1 MKNYYLEEVVDEIY
15 YKEGKE
21 NRELKMDILSLKIE
35 NELKIIENLCGN
47 CKRKNTLYEAIKNIK
62 SLLKQ
67 YYIVFNGTQD
77 ALFLVEMLKDG
88 NFKYVRN
95 NNAYLQEFGLKGEE
109 IINKTPKDV
118 FGEELGKRFCNYY
131 KNCIEGKRVVVF
143 EDDLFLNGKKRVF
156 LTKLLPIV
164 DEDDGVFIVGSRED
178 ITKRKEMEIELD
190 RMANYDE
197 LTNIP
202 NMRLFFKSFRN
213 TINESKKMDKKFAVL
228 FIDLDWFKEINDN
241 YGHDVGDEV
250 LVCAVKRIYKCLRK
264 GDILGRIGGDEFAS
278 ILKDISD
285 REEIEKIVKDIQN
298 SLRKRI
304 KIGDVTCNIDS
315 SIGITIFPEDG
326 EKIEVL
332 MRNSDKAMYKV
343 KNREKGGYRFFNNM
357 IREYNFKNKD
367 GHVHTKYCPHGS
379 DDNIEDYI
387 EEAIKYKL
395 DEISFTEHLPLPEN
409 FIDPSP
415 LKDSAMKLEE
425 MESYLKEGHELQE
438 EYKNK
443 IKVNIGVEVDY
454 IEGYEIETEL
464 LLNKYGKYL
473 NDGILSVH
481 MIKGNKR
488 YYCIDFSE
496 KEFKKIIDDLGSL
509 EEVYN
514 KYYDTLIMA
523 LKSDLGPYKPKR
535 IGHLNLVRR
544 FNKEF
549 PYNYEKHIS
558 KIEEILDLI
567 KEKGYELD
575 FNIAG
580 LRKKEC
586 NEFYIEGKV
595 LEMAI
600 EKGVP
605 MVLGSDS
612 HSAKYIK
619 CIKEFL

>member
-1 MKNYYLEEVVDEIY
+1 M
-15 YKEGKE
+15 
-21 NRELKMDILSLKIE
+21 
-35 NELKIIENLCGN
+35 
-47 CKRKNTLYEAIKNIK
+47 
-62 SLLKQ
+62 
-67 YYIVFNGTQD
+67 
-77 ALFLVEMLKDG
+77 
-88 NFKYVRN
+88 
-95 NNAYLQEFGLKGEE
+95 
-109 IINKTPKDV
+109 
-118 FGEELGKRFCNYY
+118 
-131 KNCIEGKRVVVF
+131 
-143 EDDLFLNGKKRVF
+143 F

-264 GDILGRIGGDEFAS
+264 GDILGRIGGDEFAA

-425 MESYLKEGHELQE
+425 MESYLKEG
-438 EYKNK
+438 
-443 IKVNIGVEVDY
+443 
-454 IEGYEIETEL
+454 T
-464 LLNKYGKYL
+464 
-473 NDGILSVH
+473 
-481 MIKGNKR
+481 
-488 YYCIDFSE
+488 
-496 KEFKKIIDDLGSL
+496 
-509 EEVYN
+509 
-514 KYYDTLIMA
+514 
-523 LKSDLGPYKPKR
+523 
-535 IGHLNLVRR
+535 
-544 FNKEF
+544 
-549 PYNYEKHIS
+549 
-558 KIEEILDLI
+558 
-567 KEKGYELD
+567 
-575 FNIAG
+575 
-580 LRKKEC
+580 
-586 NEFYIEGKV
+586 
-595 LEMAI
+595 
-600 EKGVP
+600 
-605 MVLGSDS
+605 
-612 HSAKYIK
+612 
-619 CIKEFL
+619 

>member
-21 NRELKMDILSLKIE
+21 NRELKMDILSIKIE

-264 GDILGRIGGDEFAS
+264 GDIL
-278 ILKDISD
+278 
-285 REEIEKIVKDIQN
+285 
-298 SLRKRI
+298 
-304 KIGDVTCNIDS
+304 
-315 SIGITIFPEDG
+315 PEDG

-438 EYKNK
+438 KYKDK

-496 KEFKKIIDDLGSL
+496 KEFKKIINDLGSL
-509 EEVYN
+509 EELYN
-514 KYYDTLIMA
+514 KYYDILIMA

-600 EKGVP
+600 EKGIP